1 MNRFEFLNEK
11 TKQLYEMLS
20 KTPDLDGRIEYE
32 NNAIEW
38 HRNGKVYQSISY
50 DSVMVYSGKYNIIF
64 HWHSDEGETSELYD
78 LLYKAGKTGNI
89 LVVRDL
95 FLWQELYYVGSAD
108 KYKQKQKWSRHIGIK
123 YIFGAL
129 N

>member
-1 MNRFEFLNEK
+1 MNRIEFLNEK

-20 KTPDLDGRIEYE
+20 KTPDLDGRIEFE
-32 NNAIEW
+32 NNVIEW
-38 HRNGKVYQSISY
+38 HRNGKVYLSISY
-50 DSVMVYSGKYNIIF
+50 DSVVVYSGKYNIVF
-64 HWHSDEGETSELYD
+64 HWHPDESEVSELYD
-78 LLYKAGKTGNI
+78 LLCQAGKAGSI

-95 FLWQELYYVGSAD
+95 LLWQHLYFVGPANE
-108 KYKQKQKWSRHIGIK
+108 YKQEQKWSRHFDRK